1 MLTTTIDGLWVL
13 QILTGIEVLA
23 PELGLRPVLPSVETK
38 DVALLHPVADELK
51 AAGVIDEHGTV
62 DPAVVEWLTVLAR
75 RDVAL
80 LLQATAPVA
89 DDHAAV
95 PTSVALARFAQW
107 WVALERSDIVVR
119 LSGVGTSSTEGAANQ
134 VIGTQLERL
143 CGAAPPATF
152 KPVTVPTDRVL
163 AEVKDQAT
171 LRKFLVTNVDLDSDQ
186 LHVLMIAADPARSA
200 QASIVA
206 LQSGVDSG
214 SDARL
219 HVGGSVVTV
228 IDTPDGRVMAEHL
241 ERAGKR
247 WMILSPG
254 SKSNIVAAVN
264 EMVRA
269 LPAAKEW
276 HSYRKVV

>member
-1 MLTTTIDGLWVL
+1 MLTTTLDGLWVL

-38 DVALLHPVADELK
+38 DVALSHPVADELK
-51 AAGVIDEHGTV
+51 AAGAIDEHGAV

-80 LLQATAPVA
+80 LLQATRPTA
-89 DDHAAV
+89 DDV
-95 PTSVALARFAQW
+95 RSMPTQVALARFAQW
-107 WVALERSDIVVR
+107 WVALERSDIAVR
-119 LSGVGTSSTEGAANQ
+119 ISGVGTSSSESAANQ

-143 CGAAPPATF
+143 CGAAAPAIF

-163 AEVKDQAT
+163 AEVRDQES
-171 LRKFLVTNVDLDSDQ
+171 LRRFLVANVELDYDQ
-186 LHVLMIAADPARSA
+186 LHVLLTAADPTRSA

-214 SDARL
+214 SGTRL

-228 IDTPDGRVMAEHL
+228 IDTPEGRVMAEHI

-254 SKSNIVAAVN
+254 SQSNIVAAVN

-269 LPAAKEW
+269 LPAAAEW

>member
-1 MLTTTIDGLWVL
+1 MLTTTLDGLWVL

-38 DVALLHPVADELK
+38 DVALLHPVADELRG
-51 AAGVIDEHGTV
+51 AGVIDEHGTV
-62 DPAVVEWLTVLAR
+62 DPAVVEWLTVLSR

-80 LLQATAPVA
+80 LLQATRP
-89 DDHAAV
+89 AAGDEPSM
-95 PTSVALARFAQW
+95 PTQVTLARFAQW
-107 WVALERSDIVVR
+107 WVALERNDIVVR
-119 LSGVGTSSTEGAANQ
+119 LSGIGTSTSEGAANH
-134 VIGTQLERL
+134 VISTHLERL
-143 CGAAPPATF
+143 CGTAAPATI

-163 AEVKDQAT
+163 AEVKDQQS
-171 LRKFLVTNVDLDSDQ
+171 LRRFLVANVDLDYDQ
-186 LHVLMIAADPARSA
+186 LHVLMTAADPTRSA
-200 QASIVA
+200 QASVVA

-214 SDARL
+214 TDARL
-219 HVGGSVVTV
+219 HVGQSVVTV
-228 IDTPDGRVMAEHL
+228 IDTPDGRVMAEHI

-254 SKSNIVAAVN
+254 SPGNIVAAVN
-264 EMVRA
+264 ELVRA